1 MIFNKDSKGSQEL
14 KQLIGFIFASIDF
27 DNLKSYI
34 EMGER
39 DVKKIISSEVFKVAL
54 DHYASDHFQKVVEA
68 PTEGESEDTHPEYL
82 ILDELV
88 LKIQYPVA
96 IGAYRKYAPSN
107 DITHS
112 DKGRQIFVSE
122 EEKPAFEWQIEK
134 DNENLLSLYHEAID
148 MLLEFLDA
156 HIDDTVSTG
165 DPEIQTPL
173 LPWGTTKEYEA
184 TKQLFINTADDFEQ
198 YFSIHRSRMVFLS
211 LVPSMTR
218 VQDGQIKP
226 CFTEQKYAELK
237 EQILDDDLS
246 EANKPLVELSASALA
261 LISMSV
267 AIKRLSIELLP
278 NGLFQNYTTSVI
290 KSKAASPKVDRNEVS
305 INLERDG
312 MKELRRLQDLLHKLD
327 LQSSGAEE
335 MLTDLADR
343 FDTALPFARL

>member
-1 MIFNKDSKGSQEL
+1 MIFNKDSSGSQEL

-54 DHYASDHFQKVVEA
+54 DHYTSENFQKQVETS
-68 PTEGESEDTHPEYL
+68 TEGEPEDAHPEYL
-82 ILDELV
+82 TLDELV
-88 LKIQYPVA
+88 LKVQYPVA

-112 DKGRQIFVSE
+112 DKGRQIFVSD

-134 DNENLLSLYHEAID
+134 DNENLLSLYHEAVD
-148 MLLEFLDA
+148 MLLEFLDE
-156 HIDDTVSTG
+156 HIDDTVPTG
-165 DPEIQTPL
+165 DPEVQTPL

-184 TKQLFINTADDFEQ
+184 TKQLFINSADDFEQ
-198 YFSIHRSRMVFLS
+198 YFSIHRSRMVFLA
-211 LVPSMTR
+211 LLPSMTR
-218 VQDGQIKP
+218 VQEGQIKP
-226 CFTEQKYAELK
+226 CFTEGKFTELK

-246 EANKPLVELSASALA
+246 EDNKPLVELAASALA

-312 MKELRRLQDLLHKLD
+312 MKELRRLQDLLHKMEIE
-327 LQSSGAEE
+327 SSGVTEIT
-335 MLTDLADR
+335 TDLADR
-343 FDTALPFARL
+343 FDPALKFARL

>member
-1 MIFNKDSKGSQEL
+1 MIFNKDSHGSQEL

-39 DVKKIISSEVFKVAL
+39 DVKKIISREVFTVAL
-54 DHYASDHFQKVVEA
+54 NHYASDNYQKKIDPPA
-68 PTEGESEDTHPEYL
+68 EGETEDLHPEYL
-82 ILDELV
+82 VLDELV
-88 LKIQYPVA
+88 AKIQYPVA

-112 DKGRQIFVSE
+112 DKGRQIFVSD

-134 DNENLLSLYHEAID
+134 DNENLLSLYHEAVD
-148 MLLEFLDA
+148 MLLEFLDE
-156 HIDDTVSTG
+156 HIDDTVPTG
-165 DPEIQTPL
+165 DSEVTTSL

-184 TKQLFINTADDFEQ
+184 TKQLFLNPADQFEQ
-198 YFSIHRSRMVFLS
+198 YFSIHRSRMVFLA

-226 CFTEQKYAELK
+226 CFTEEKYAELK
-237 EQILDDDLS
+237 DQILDNDLID
-246 EANKPLVELSASALA
+246 ANKPLVELAASALA

-290 KSKAASPKVDRNEVS
+290 QSKAASPKVDRNEVS

-312 MKELRRLQDLLHKLD
+312 MKELRRLQDLLHKLE
-327 LQSSGAEE
+327 LQSSGATEAS
-335 MLTDLADR
+335 TNLADR
-343 FDTALPFARL
+343 FDPSLPFARL